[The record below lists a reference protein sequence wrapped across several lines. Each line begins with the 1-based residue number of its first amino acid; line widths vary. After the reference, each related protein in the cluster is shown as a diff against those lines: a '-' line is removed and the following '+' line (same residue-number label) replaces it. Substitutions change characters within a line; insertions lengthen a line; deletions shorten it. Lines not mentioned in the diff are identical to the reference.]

1 MFISVLIGL
10 GISVWIAGLAYFKHS
25 LNQSGFIAATFF
37 GTVIYVFGGILVW
50 GTLIAFF
57 VSSSLIT
64 KLSENKDKKHTEGR
78 NYVQVIANSLVA
90 TTFSVLF
97 YFFKAEI
104 FLLAAIVAI
113 STSNSDTW
121 ASEIGSM
128 SKGKTFYILNFKVA
142 PKGVSGAISGLGTL
156 ASFIGALFI
165 GIIFLSLYAITKSIT
180 FSQILYFGFVITSC
194 GFLGNLIDSY
204 LGALIQAKYRGIH
217 TGTITENRW
226 LPNEKVVLA
235 SGLALITND
244 MVNVLSALFASILTV
259 IFFN

>member
-1 MFISVLIGL
+1 MLISVLIGL
-10 GISVWIAGLAYFKHS
+10 GISVLIAGIAYFRHS
-25 LNQSGFIAATFF
+25 LNKSGFIAATFF
-37 GTVIYVFGGILVW
+37 GTLIYVFGGILVW

-57 VSSSLIT
+57 ISSSLIT

-78 NYVQVIANSLVA
+78 NHLQVIANSLVA
-90 TTFSVLF
+90 IIFSILYYVT
-97 YFFKAEI
+97 KTEI
-104 FLLAAIVAI
+104 FLLAAVVAI

-121 ASEIGSM
+121 ASEIGSI
-128 SKGKTFYILNFKVA
+128 SKGKTFYIVNFKVA
-142 PKGVSGAISGLGTL
+142 PKGASGAISGLGTL

-165 GIIFLSLYAITKSIT
+165 GIIFIGLYAITESIT
-180 FSQILYFGFVITSC
+180 FTQILYFGFVITSY

-204 LGALIQAKYRGIH
+204 LGALIQAKYRGID
-217 TGTITENRW
+217 TGTITENKW

-244 MVNVLSALFASILTV
+244 MVNLLSALFASILTV

>member
-1 MFISVLIGL
+1 MFVSVLIGL
-10 GISVWIAGLAYFKHS
+10 GISLLIAGLAYLKHS
-25 LNQSGFIAATFF
+25 LNKSGFIAATFF
-37 GTVIYVFGGILVW
+37 GAVIYVFGGILVW

-57 VSSSLIT
+57 ISSSVIT

-78 NYVQVIANSLVA
+78 NYVQVIANSLVVTIFA
-90 TTFSVLF
+90 VLF
-97 YFFKAEI
+97 YIYKAEI
-104 FLLAAIVAI
+104 FLLAAVVAI

-128 SKGKTFYILNFKVA
+128 TKGKTFYILNFKVA
-142 PKGVSGAISGLGTL
+142 PKGVSGAISGLGTF

-165 GIIFLSLYAITKSIT
+165 GIIFLSLYAITESIT
-180 FSQILYFGFVITSC
+180 LTQILYFGFVITSC

-204 LGALIQAKYRGIH
+204 LGALIQAKYRGID
-217 TGTITENRW
+217 TGTITEKRW